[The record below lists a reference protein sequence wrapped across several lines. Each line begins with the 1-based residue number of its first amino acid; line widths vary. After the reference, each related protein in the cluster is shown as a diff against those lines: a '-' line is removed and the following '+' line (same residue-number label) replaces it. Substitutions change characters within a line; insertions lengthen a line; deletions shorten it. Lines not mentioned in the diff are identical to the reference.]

1 MEMERGFEL
10 FLCLL
15 ISKFELNIY
24 GKDAEIV
31 KGNDIKKKR
40 LHSYWPASG
49 YCWGWHNVLFTSVTV
64 WLRMQIITGMRSRE
78 RDNHLLWVALEKYIV
93 NYRIIRIVTDITFA
107 ICMFAN
113 ATDW

>member
-31 KGNDIKKKR
+31 KGNDIKKK
-40 LHSYWPASG
+40 
-49 YCWGWHNVLFTSVTV
+49 
-64 WLRMQIITGMRSRE
+64 
-78 RDNHLLWVALEKYIV
+78 DYIHTDRRPV
-93 NYRIIRIVTDITFA
+93 IVEDDITYYLQVLQYDYE
-107 ICMFAN
+107 CKL
-113 ATDW
+113 